1 MPQYYFDHD
10 IDGASV
16 RDDEG
21 VTLDDLEEARRSAL
35 DMITALARG
44 KDEDRR
50 DSRVSIREG
59 DGRPVLMA
67 VSLLLRVERMAALVR
82 AESLSV

>member
-1 MPQYYFDHD
+1 MPQFYFDYD

-21 VTLDDLEEARRSAL
+21 VALDDLEEARLSAL
-35 DMITALARG
+35 DMITALAKG

-59 DGRPVLMA
+59 DGPVLMA
-67 VSLLLRVERMAALVR
+67 VSLQLRVERMAA
-82 AESLSV
+82 

>member
-1 MPQYYFDHD
+1 MT
-10 IDGASV
+10 
-16 RDDEG
+16 RG

-59 DGRPVLMA
+59 DGPVLMA
-67 VSLLLRVERMAALVR
+67 IALRAHGRLVR
-82 AESLSV
+82 AESPSV

>member
-10 IDGASV
+10 INGASV
-16 RDDEG
+16 RDDDG
-21 VTLDDLEEARRSAL
+21 VTVDDLEEARRSAL
-35 DMITALARG
+35 DMITALGRG

-59 DGRPVLMA
+59 DGPVLMA